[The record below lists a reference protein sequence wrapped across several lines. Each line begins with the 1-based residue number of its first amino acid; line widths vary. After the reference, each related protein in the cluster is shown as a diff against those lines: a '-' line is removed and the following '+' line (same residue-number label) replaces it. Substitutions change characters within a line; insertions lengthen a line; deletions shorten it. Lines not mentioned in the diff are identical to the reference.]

1 MRRERKRLGEL
12 LIEAGSLTEAQLE
25 SALLGQK
32 KSGMRL
38 GQYLVQAGILNE
50 NLIIDSVSRQLRI
63 ERYTPDKHPY
73 DDRIDSY
80 LSEDL
85 AQKYRLVPL
94 SKRGHLLTIAMRP
107 F

>member
-50 NLIIDSVSRQLRI
+50 NIIIDSVSHQLRMAA
-63 ERYTPDKHPY
+63 RFPVCSP
-73 DDRIDSY
+73 RRSRWPC
-80 LSEDL
+80 S
-85 AQKYRLVPL
+85 ASSRAPC
-94 SKRGHLLTIAMRP
+94 SG
-107 F
+107 